1 MTKFSE
7 SDIRVIDASQ
17 ARIQKLQDDQIE
29 TFDILKARF
38 PNLSP
43 NEEFKLW
50 DYCFNNQSRTLTL
63 DNNGFRIE
71 SIFRHE

>member
-1 MTKFSE
+1 MTKFTE

-38 PNLSP
+38 PDLLP
-43 NEEFKLW
+43 NEECRLW
-50 DYCFNNQSRTLTL
+50 DYCFNNSSRTLTL
-63 DNNGFRIE
+63 DDKGFRIE
-71 SIFRHE
+71 SVFKHD